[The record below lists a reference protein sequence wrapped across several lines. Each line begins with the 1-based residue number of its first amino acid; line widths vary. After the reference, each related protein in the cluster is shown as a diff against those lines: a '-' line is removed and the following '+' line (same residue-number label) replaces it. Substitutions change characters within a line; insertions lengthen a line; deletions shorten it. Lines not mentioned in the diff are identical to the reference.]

1 MKYYKLTLYAWLLWT
16 CIACQ
21 KKDQTFPVPTLKSIP
36 FDPVFNHNSEYILV
50 LGDVQEYTGNAVY
63 APYFASTIN
72 WIYSQYLHGIKIKYI
87 LQTGD
92 ITWGNRPRQYKVYQ
106 QYTDLIAEY
115 IPMIAC
121 VGNHDYTYDEKG
133 EIVDR
138 YSSLFTEYI
147 TPCAQNWPIASYF
160 EPRRL
165 ENIVVSGQLQQMPYD
180 ILCLEFGPRSEVIA
194 WANRYVASHRD
205 RKFILLTH
213 EFLTRNGE
221 RINKGSY
228 AELQLRNTSYST
240 PEQLWQKLIKN
251 NDNILCV
258 LCGHNG
264 FMQHLFSK
272 NSTGRE
278 VAQMLFNLQYQANGG
293 DGWIQLW
300 EIPADRDSIHVQT
313 YNTIRRTFSSDPV
326 GTFKFKYR

>member
-1 MKYYKLTLYAWLLWT
+1 MVIMDMYRLS
-16 CIACQ
+16 

-106 QYTDLIAEY
+106 QYTDLITKY

-147 TPCAQNWPIASYF
+147 TPCAQNWSIASYF

-221 RINKGSY
+221 RISKGSY

>member
-1 MKYYKLTLYAWLLWT
+1 
-16 CIACQ
+16 
-21 KKDQTFPVPTLKSIP
+21 
-36 FDPVFNHNSEYILV
+36 
-50 LGDVQEYTGNAVY
+50 
-63 APYFASTIN
+63 
-72 WIYSQYLHGIKIKYI
+72 
-87 LQTGD
+87 
-92 ITWGNRPRQYKVYQ
+92 
-106 QYTDLIAEY
+106 
-115 IPMIAC
+115 MIIRM
-121 VGNHDYTYDEKG
+121 TKKG

-272 NSTGRE
+272 KIQPAGRLLKCSSICNIRPTEETAGFNCGRFLQTG
-278 VAQMLFNLQYQANGG
+278 
-293 DGWIQLW
+293 
-300 EIPADRDSIHVQT
+300 IPSMCKL
-313 YNTIRRTFSSDPV
+313 TIPFAGHLVLIR
-326 GTFKFKYR
+326 

>member
-1 MKYYKLTLYAWLLWT
+1 MKLCRLIFYTWLLWT

-21 KKDQTFPVPTLKSIP
+21 KNDRAFPSPTLKSIP
-36 FDPVFNHNSEYILV
+36 FDPVLNHSSEYILV
-50 LGDVQEYTGNAVY
+50 LGDVQEYTENAIY
-63 APYFASTIN
+63 APYFEATIN
-72 WIYSQYLHGIKIKYI
+72 WIYSQYSHGVKIKYI

-92 ITWGNRPRQYKVYQ
+92 ITWGNLPRQYKVYQ
-106 QYTDLIAEY
+106 QYTGSITKY

-121 VGNHDYTYDEKG
+121 VGNHDYTCDEKG
-133 EIVDR
+133 EITDR

-264 FMQHLFSK
+264 FIQHLFSK

-313 YNTIRRTFSSDPV
+313 YNTIRRTFSSDPE
-326 GTFKFKYR
+326 GIFKFKYR